1 MERKKKKSL
10 PKRFATAMRKNWQL
24 YLMALPAMVL
34 LFCFAYMPMGGLVI
48 AFKRY
53 NFKDGIWGSPWI
65 DPIFKNFEILFKNNS
80 AALQAI
86 RNTVLLN
93 LLFISVGT
101 IFALA
106 LSLAFNEIQNKYL
119 KKITQSFSFLP
130 YFIST
135 VVVGIFV
142 SGLLGY
148 DNGVINRI
156 ITAFGGE
163 KVAFY
168 MNAGYWPVILL
179 IVNIWKGA
187 GYNAVVYL
195 ATISGID
202 SSYYEA
208 AKIDGATRWQ
218 QTWYISLPLL
228 KPTVITLT
236 LLSVGKIMNSDFG
249 LFYNVTGDMP
259 TLYAI
264 TDVID
269 TYIYRALRQMGDV
282 GISSATGFFQS
293 IVGFVLVLI
302 SNKLANMYES
312 DAALF

>member
-106 LSLAFNEIQNKYL
+106 LSLALEG
-119 KKITQSFSFLP
+119 FSFDATDVKTEVAQRNQIFGDAQKLLE
-130 YFIST
+130 
-135 VVVGIFV
+135 VGLA
-142 SGLLGY
+142 G
-148 DNGVINRI
+148 DTD
-156 ITAFGGE
+156 TALE
-163 KVAFY
+163 K
-168 MNAGYWPVILL
+168 I
-179 IVNIWKGA
+179 KTDSEGA
-187 GYNAVVYL
+187 GFQSVLDEYQRQ
-195 ATISGID
+195 ID
-202 SSYYEA
+202 EFLA
-208 AKIDGATRWQ
+208 AKD
-218 QTWYISLPLL
+218 
-228 KPTVITLT
+228 K
-236 LLSVGKIMNSDFG
+236 
-249 LFYNVTGDMP
+249 
-259 TLYAI
+259 
-264 TDVID
+264 
-269 TYIYRALRQMGDV
+269 
-282 GISSATGFFQS
+282 
-293 IVGFVLVLI
+293 
-302 SNKLANMYES
+302 
-312 DAALF
+312 

>member
-168 MNAGYWPVILL
+168 MNAGYWIIRRSASMLF
-179 IVNIWKGA
+179 
-187 GYNAVVYL
+187 
-195 ATISGID
+195 
-202 SSYYEA
+202 
-208 AKIDGATRWQ
+208 
-218 QTWYISLPLL
+218 LP
-228 KPTVITLT
+228 ITMHP
-236 LLSVGKIMNSDFG
+236 GMK
-249 LFYNVTGDMP
+249 
-259 TLYAI
+259 
-264 TDVID
+264 
-269 TYIYRALRQMGDV
+269 
-282 GISSATGFFQS
+282 
-293 IVGFVLVLI
+293 
-302 SNKLANMYES
+302 KH
-312 DAALF
+312 